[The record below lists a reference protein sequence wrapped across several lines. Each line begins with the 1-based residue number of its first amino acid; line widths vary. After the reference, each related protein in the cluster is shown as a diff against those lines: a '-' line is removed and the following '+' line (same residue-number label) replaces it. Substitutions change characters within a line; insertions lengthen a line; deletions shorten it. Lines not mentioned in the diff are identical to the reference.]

1 METEVT
7 LQQPPPPTYICGAA
21 SVGGGAGGSADLLHP
36 QPGFGAPQH
45 LSALGNARMWPLA

>member
-7 LQQPPPPTYICGAA
+7 MQQAPPPGYICGAA

-36 QPGFGAPQH
+36 QPGFGAPQY
-45 LSALGNARMWPLA
+45 LTVPSVMPGCGP